1 MILTFLNGIFLLSMP
16 GGSEWILILLVVLL
30 FFGGKKI
37 PDLMKGIGRGVREF
51 NDAKTNVKNEIEAG
65 MSEKDKK
72 EQDAEAELREAQA
85 KVLQAQAKVQ
95 QAQTIQQT
103 QYQTDL
109 PK

>member
-1 MILTFLNGIFLLSMP
+1 MLVTFLNTLLLSMP

-37 PDLMKGIGRGVREF
+37 PDLMRGIGRGVREF

-72 EQDAEAELREAQA
+72 EQDAELELREA
-85 KVLQAQAKVQ
+85 KEKLLQAEAKLQQTQ
-95 QAQTIQQT
+95 QAQQT
-103 QYQTDL
+103 QYQTEL

>member
-1 MILTFLNGIFLLSMP
+1 MP

-30 FFGGKKI
+30 FFGGRKI
-37 PDLMKGIGRGVREF
+37 PDLMRGIGRGVREF

-72 EQDAEAELREAQA
+72 EQEALKMQ
-85 KVLQAQAKVQ
+85 QAQASQ
-95 QAQTIQQT
+95 MQTE
-103 QYQTDL
+103 L